1 MKPNIRGY
9 PRSQVHLGFQGW
21 RLSNNQGRGY
31 LVSYNFPLQMNW
43 LIRLEK
49 NVNAKL
55 VQSRDG
61 YVYLLRQVDNSDGA
75 RRFSPVRVRKLFSSS
90 LVLLIGVSFWMGL
103 STIST
108 SKLEP
113 ATKSASSSDTPSNL
127 GDETCSF
134 DQSVSLASLQSL
146 LGGRSTTLELL
157 EKTEVLVLGG
167 YRGLRM
173 KIACGS
179 EEYLVEASLIK
190 VNSEWK
196 LKKVARLDN

>member
-1 MKPNIRGY
+1 
-9 PRSQVHLGFQGW
+9 
-21 RLSNNQGRGY
+21 
-31 LVSYNFPLQMNW
+31 
-43 LIRLEK
+43 
-49 NVNAKL
+49 
-55 VQSRDG
+55 
-61 YVYLLRQVDNSDGA
+61 
-75 RRFSPVRVRKLFSSS
+75 
-90 LVLLIGVSFWMGL
+90 VLLIGVLFWIGIA
-103 STIST
+103 TY
-108 SKLEP
+108 SKSKIEP
-113 ATKSASSSDTPSNL
+113 ATKIDSSSDTPSNL

>member
-1 MKPNIRGY
+1 
-9 PRSQVHLGFQGW
+9 
-21 RLSNNQGRGY
+21 
-31 LVSYNFPLQMNW
+31 
-43 LIRLEK
+43 
-49 NVNAKL
+49 
-55 VQSRDG
+55 
-61 YVYLLRQVDNSDGA
+61 
-75 RRFSPVRVRKLFSSS
+75 
-90 LVLLIGVSFWMGL
+90 MGL

-113 ATKSASSSDTPSNL
+113 ATKSASSSETPSNL

-134 DQSVSLASLQSL
+134 DQSVTLASLQTL

-173 KIACGS
+173 KITCGS

-196 LKKVARLDN
+196 LNKVARLDN